1 MKKLLLISLSVLL
14 LPACAD
20 KNQYEQAVLEQM
32 QKEADIKDY
41 KITPEYMTKCVV
53 DTTSQNMP
61 GIFAFDPTRMT
72 AYRNYAKMLTLTNST
87 DPKKTLEEL
96 RVEFG
101 SAKNLAEAHTNYTE
115 SLMECYSAVI
125 SESEKAAK
133 EKEEK

>member
-101 SAKNLAEAHTNYTE
+101 SAKDLAEAHTNYTE

-133 EKEEK
+133 EEK

>member
-1 MKKLLLISLSVLL
+1 MKKILLISLSALL

-61 GIFAFDPTRMT
+61 GIFALDPTRLT
-72 AYRNYAKMLTLTNST
+72 AYRNYAKMLTLTQST

-96 RVEFG
+96 RTDFG
-101 SAKNLAEAHTNYTE
+101 SAKDLAEAHTNYTE

-125 SESEKAAK
+125 SESEKAEK
-133 EKEEK
+133 EKK